1 LRADAFPGRALD
13 GSVKEITPAGDP
25 VAKTFRIRI
34 ALPDDTPLHV
44 GMSVEANIVSREKAD
59 ALLVPAAAIVE
70 DAVFV
75 ADGGRA
81 SRRKVEIGLRGSRFV
96 EILSGVA
103 EGDTVIAPA
112 SASIKDGQHIRPLSA
127 EAAKP

>member
-1 LRADAFPGRALD
+1 MLSFTTESSSGR
-13 GSVKEITPAGDP
+13 S
-25 VAKTFRIRI
+25 
-34 ALPDDTPLHV
+34 DTPLKV

-59 ALLVPAAAIVE
+59 VLLVPATAIVD
-70 DAVFV
+70 DAVFA

-96 EILSGVA
+96 EILRGVA

-112 SASIKDGQHIRPLSA
+112 SVNIRDGERIRPAAA